1 MIDYYNLA
9 DNQYHT
15 QIYFGTNL
23 QTGLPSPSIYFWVKP
38 RGITMVHITAIGGG
52 GGGGAGVASATST
65 AGSGGSGGGSGAI
78 TRLTIPAIFL
88 PDSLEITVGFGGN
101 GATAGNGVSGGNTVI
116 DSARGSDVGATRII
130 LAGGGVSGAGGSAA
144 GGALGGAGGGI
155 GVLTNGVYQALGT
168 WVSVAGQIGA
178 SNTASGGAGQSVT
191 IVDTG
196 LPITGG
202 ASGGGKTAA
211 NGNNVGGDV
220 IGFGSAI
227 PTIPGGSVIGTI
239 GGTSGVFSQTPFYS
253 LGGAGGGANAAGTGG
268 RGGNGAIGCGG
279 GGGGA
284 GLTGSPGPGGN
295 GGPGIVIITCW

>member
-9 DNQYHT
+9 DNQYHN

-101 GATAGNGVSGGNTVI
+101 GAATGNGVSGGNTFI
-116 DSARGSDVGATRII
+116 DSARGSDVAATRII
-130 LAGGGVSGAGGSAA
+130 QAGGGVSGQGGTAGGGTA
-144 GGALGGAGGGI
+144 GGAGGNI

-168 WVSVAGQIGA
+168 WVSIAGIAGA
-178 SNTASGGAGQSVT
+178 ANTASGGAGQSTT

-211 NGNNVGGDV
+211 NGNNVGGNV
-220 IGFGSAI
+220 TGFGSAI
-227 PTIPGGSVIGTI
+227 PTIPGGDALS
-239 GGTSGVFSQTPFYS
+239 GGTGGVFSLTPFYS
-253 LGGAGGGANAAGTGG
+253 LGGSGGGANAGGTGG
-268 RGGNGAIGCGG
+268 RGGNGGPGCGG

-284 GLTGSPGPGGN
+284 GLTGGAGPGGN